1 MRVTNEASLSA
12 MSGSSRSVMVPRR
25 PGSLQ
30 GWTNRERRRRE
41 FVGTVHE
48 VRAHARAPC
57 ALNPV
62 GDVVEEQA

>member
-1 MRVTNEASLSA
+1 MSA
-12 MSGSSRSVMVPRR
+12 RHVLVMVPR
-25 PGSLQ
+25 PGRSAGQIANDAVASLS
-30 GWTNRERRRRE
+30 
-41 FVGTVHE
+41 GTVHE